1 MTSSFGASAICL
13 RPVVVG
19 PLALLALLAAACAS
33 TPPAAEPPHALHG
46 HHGAHR
52 FQNAEEWAKAFDDPA
67 RDEWQKPDLVVQ
79 GLALPEDAVVAD
91 IGSGTGYF
99 AVRLA
104 RAVPRGKVFG
114 VDVEEDMARYL
125 RERAAR
131 EGLAN
136 LVSLLSPTDDP
147 KLPEAVDLALVV
159 NTIHHIE
166 QRPAYFRKLR
176 ATMKPDGRVVIVD
189 FKMGPIPVGPPEAM
203 RLTPAQVSADLKEAG
218 FAPVALDEATLPHQ
232 YIATYTVAP

>member
-1 MTSSFGASAICL
+1 MNPSFPPTASIRRL
-13 RPVVVG
+13 G
-19 PLALLALLAAACAS
+19 FLGLLALPGVACATS
-33 TPPAAEPPHALHG
+33 APSAKPPHGFHG

-67 RDEWQKPDLVVQ
+67 RDEWQKPDAVVG
-79 GLALPEDAVVAD
+79 GLALAEDAVVAD

-125 RERAAR
+125 RARAQR

-159 NTIHHIE
+159 NTVHHIE
-166 QRPAYFRKLR
+166 QRTAYFGKLR
-176 ATMKPDGRVVIVD
+176 ASLKPGGRVVIVD

-203 RLTPAQVSADLKEAG
+203 RLTPTQVSADLKEAG
-218 FAPVALDEATLPHQ
+218 LVPVALDEATLPHQ
-232 YIATYTVAP
+232 YIATYAVAP